1 MVDDE
6 KYFILIESFGKKMKI
21 ECVSKLENIESIHDR
36 NDADV
41 GIKIILKNGDNVN
54 KFKEKFLILFIIG

>member
-1 MVDDE
+1 
-6 KYFILIESFGKKMKI
+6 MKI
-21 ECVSKLENIESIHDR
+21 ECASKLENIESIQDR

-54 KFKEKFLILFIIG
+54 IFKKICNIIHK